1 LISFALPNKVVN
13 TIEVSIREE
22 YFRQA
27 RINVDGLRMSEALTV
42 ENDVLEQ
49 FFEVEHVFDSTRPT
63 AKLLIP

>member
-1 LISFALPNKVVN
+1 MNKDMDASKD
-13 TIEVSIREE
+13 TWSQLGKD

-27 RINVDGLRMSEALTV
+27 RINVDGLRMREALTG

-49 FFEVEHVFDSTRPT
+49 FFDVEHVFDSTRPT